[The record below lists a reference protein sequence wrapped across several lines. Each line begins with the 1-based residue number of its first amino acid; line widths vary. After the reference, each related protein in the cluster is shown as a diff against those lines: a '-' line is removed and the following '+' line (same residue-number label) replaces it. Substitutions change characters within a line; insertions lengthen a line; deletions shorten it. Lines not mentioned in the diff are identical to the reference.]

1 MSTEAAGKKT
11 GRVLQTLRGH
21 DLSGQGQGLSEGA
34 KDGCF
39 AFFSVVKASRYPREP
54 QSSVEEFIY
63 YLSLSLEDHLRAPG
77 LLPLLVQDRIQTCV
91 TGRMFLA
98 VLKKKIAS
106 TDTCFHL
113 WNVLGGAPWWRFLV
127 FSSPAGSRVVPVSL
141 LTGTFQSV
149 PTFLL

>member
-1 MSTEAAGKKT
+1 MSTEAAGKKL

-21 DLSGQGQGLSEGA
+21 DLSGQGQGSSEGA

-39 AFFSVVKASRYPREP
+39 AFFSVVKASRYPHEP
-54 QSSVEEFIY
+54 QSSIEEFIY

-98 VLKKKIAS
+98 VLKNRLQTQIPAS
-106 TDTCFHL
+106 TSGMYSVAPPGGCF
-113 WNVLGGAPWWRFLV
+113 
-127 FSSPAGSRVVPVSL
+127 
-141 LTGTFQSV
+141 
-149 PTFLL
+149 